1 MLCIFKKIRKK
12 NRILAKTNEKKK
24 AQTKRDLQKLR
35 IFFMI
40 FSSSY
45 RLYANN
51 SLSLSLTSSTTC
63 CTKLKLWQV
72 WKYMYVDGSSLIIR
86 LTYRIPC
93 RQCSGPEWKEKAL
106 KKSTSYVGKVWN
118 AYFSLSPT
126 GIAISCITFSSG
138 GKFATPVKKK

>member
-1 MLCIFKKIRKK
+1 MKKKST
-12 NRILAKTNEKKK
+12 NQAWSAKTTN
-24 AQTKRDLQKLR
+24 
-35 IFFMI
+35 FFYDFLEFVSFINMPI
-40 FSSSY
+40 T
-45 RLYANN
+45 A
-51 SLSLSLTSSTTC
+51 SLSLTSSTTC

-106 KKSTSYVGKVWN
+106 KKSTSYVGKLWN

>member
-1 MLCIFKKIRKK
+1 M
-12 NRILAKTNEKKK
+12 KKK
-24 AQTKRDLQKLR
+24 VQIKRDLQKLR

-106 KKSTSYVGKVWN
+106 KKSTSDVGKVWN

>member
-24 AQTKRDLQKLR
+24 YKSSVICKNYEFFLWFSRVR
-35 IFFMI
+35 IVYMPI
-40 FSSSY
+40 T
-45 RLYANN
+45 A
-51 SLSLSLTSSTTC
+51 SLSLTSSTTC

>member
-1 MLCIFKKIRKK
+1 M
-12 NRILAKTNEKKK
+12 KKK
-24 AQTKRDLQKLR
+24 VQIKRDLQKLR

-106 KKSTSYVGKVWN
+106 KKSTSYVGKLWN